1 MAKYNSETDK
11 ELEAVLGSHKTVI
24 RIIGTGGAGNNTVTR
39 LLEVGIKDVDV
50 IAVNTDAQDLLFA
63 KADKKVLIG
72 KTLTHGLGAGSDPSK
87 GKEAKIPVK
96 IRLCDTMGYGVPDSI
111 AGLPRGGT
119 GTGS

>member
-87 GKEAKIPVK
+87 GKEAAKENITELEEK
-96 IRLCDTMGYGVPDSI
+96 L
-111 AGLPRGGT
+111 AGSDMVFIT
-119 GTGS
+119 C